1 MSTSTFEKLL
11 QKILKRL
18 REGITGLKGANVMGK
33 IRKAILPVAGF
44 GTRFLPATKA
54 QPKEMLPVV
63 DKPVVQYLVE
73 EAVESGIEE
82 VIFVTGRGK
91 RAIEDHFD
99 ISFELEETLVEKSK
113 HDLLESVH
121 KISGLAKFSYVR
133 QSMPLG
139 DGHAVLQAAHVVG
152 DEPVLVLFGD
162 CIYDSLIPASKQLIE
177 TFNEYGF
184 SVIGMSQVEL
194 SEVSKFGVIECV
206 MLDKSTYKITKM
218 IEKPKPEASNSRFVA
233 VGKYIITPEIMNVLA
248 SMTSGNSGEI
258 RLIDAFQILLEKNRP
273 LYGKELQGEWLDT
286 GDKFNFL
293 KATIKLGL
301 KHPEVGEKLREYLKE
316 LNVQ

>member
-1 MSTSTFEKLL
+1 
-11 QKILKRL
+11 
-18 REGITGLKGANVMGK
+18 MGK

-82 VIFVTGRGK
+82 IIFVTGRGK

-99 ISFELEETLVEKSK
+99 ISFELEGTLVEKSR
-113 HDLLESVH
+113 HELLESVH
-121 KISGLAKFSYVR
+121 KISELAKFSYVR

-152 DEPVLVLFGD
+152 NEPVLVLFGD
-162 CIYDSLIPASKQLIE
+162 CIYDSIIPASKQLID
-177 TFNEYGF
+177 TFQEYGY
-184 SVIGMSQVEL
+184 SVIGMSRVEL
-194 SEVSKFGVIECV
+194 DEVSKFGVIEGSMV
-206 MLDKSTYKITKM
+206 DKSVYEITKL
-218 IEKPKPEASNSRFVA
+218 IEKPKPEEANSNLVA
-233 VGKYIITPEIMNVLA
+233 VGKYIITPEVMNVLA
-248 SMTSGNSGEI
+248 RLSCGNSGEI
-258 RLIDAFQILLEKNRP
+258 RLIDAFQILLDNNRH

-316 LNVQ
+316 LNIK

>member
-1 MSTSTFEKLL
+1 MR
-11 QKILKRL
+11 KIK
-18 REGITGLKGANVMGK
+18 
-33 IRKAILPVAGF
+33 KAILPVAGF

-82 VIFVTGRGK
+82 IIFVTGRGK

-99 ISFELEETLVEKSK
+99 VSFELEETLVEKSRLE
-113 HDLLESVH
+113 LLESVH
-121 KISGLAKFSYVR
+121 KISNLAKFSYVR

-152 DEPVLVLFGD
+152 NEPVLVLFGD
-162 CIYDSLIPASKQLIE
+162 CIYDSIIPASRQLME
-177 TFNEYGF
+177 TFEKCGC
-184 SVIGMSQVEL
+184 SVVGMSRVEPE
-194 SEVSKFGVIECV
+194 EVSKFGVIEGV
-206 MLDKSTYKITKM
+206 MLDESTYEITKLL
-218 IEKPKPEASNSRFVA
+218 EKPKPNESRSNLVA
-233 VGKYIITPEIMNVLA
+233 VGKYVITPEVMNILA
-248 SMTSGNSGEI
+248 SMTCGNSGEI
-258 RLIDAFQILLEKNRP
+258 RLIDAFQILLDKKEC

-286 GDKFNFL
+286 GDKFNFI

-301 KHPEVGEKLREYLKE
+301 KHPEVGGKLREYLKE
-316 LNVQ
+316 LNVH